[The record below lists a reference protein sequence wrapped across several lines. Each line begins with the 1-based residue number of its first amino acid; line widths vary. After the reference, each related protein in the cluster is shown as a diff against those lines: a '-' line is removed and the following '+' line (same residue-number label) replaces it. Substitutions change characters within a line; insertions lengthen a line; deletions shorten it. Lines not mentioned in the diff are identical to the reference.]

1 MNEYLQVGTITSTH
15 GLHGEVKV
23 FPTTDDPRRYDDLT
37 RVWIEGGGDKK
48 PLDVEKVRYFK
59 QFVIVKFREL
69 DSIESVR
76 GLVKKNL
83 YVTRDQAV
91 KLEENEYFIADL
103 IGLDVY
109 EENGEKLGRLTDVI
123 STGAN
128 DVYVVTGE
136 DREILVPAIRQCI
149 LEVNLQAGR
158 MTVHLLAGL

>member
-1 MNEYLQVGTITSTH
+1 M
-15 GLHGEVKV
+15 
-23 FPTTDDPRRYDDLT
+23 
-37 RVWIEGGGDKK
+37 
-48 PLDVEKVRYFK
+48 
-59 QFVIVKFREL
+59 
-69 DSIESVR
+69 
-76 GLVKKNL
+76 
-83 YVTRDQAV
+83 

>member
-37 RVWIEGGGDKK
+37 RVWIEEGGDKK

-69 DSIESVR
+69 DSIESVG

-91 KLEENEYFIADL
+91 ELEENEYFIADL
-103 IGLDVY
+103 IGLDVN
-109 EENGEKLGRLTDVI
+109 EENGERLGRLTDVI